1 MQTEIILEAMS
12 KTSEEGNT
20 RWDQIMGNF
29 DLLFA
34 QINDLGL
41 IQQELKTEVTAAK
54 EEQKKIVKQVQAN
67 GQAVA
72 SLTIRQ
78 MEKEKKWMIV
88 QIMP

>member
-1 MQTEIILEAMS
+1 
-12 KTSEEGNT
+12 
-20 RWDQIMGNF
+20 MGNF
-29 DLLFA
+29 DLMFA

>member
-1 MQTEIILEAMS
+1 VQTQFILEAMS

-41 IQQELKTEVTAAK
+41 IQQELKTQVTAAQ
-54 EEQKKIVKQVQAN
+54 EE
-67 GQAVA
+67 
-72 SLTIRQ
+72 
-78 MEKEKKWMIV
+78 
-88 QIMP
+88 

>member
-1 MQTEIILEAMS
+1 MS

-41 IQQELKTEVTAAK
+41 IQQELKTQVTTAQ
-54 EEQKKIVKQVQAN
+54 EE
-67 GQAVA
+67 
-72 SLTIRQ
+72 
-78 MEKEKKWMIV
+78 
-88 QIMP
+88 

>member
-1 MQTEIILEAMS
+1 MS

-41 IQQELKTEVTAAK
+41 IQQELKTQVTAAQ
-54 EEQKKIVKQVQAN
+54 EEQKKIAKQVQAN

-72 SLTIRQ
+72 SLMIRQ
-78 MEKEKKWMIV
+78 MEKEKNG
-88 QIMP
+88 

>member
-1 MQTEIILEAMS
+1 MQTQFILEAMS

-41 IQQELKTEVTAAK
+41 ITQDSGHVSSGGI
-54 EEQKKIVKQVQAN
+54 EEN
-67 GQAVA
+67 CEA
-72 SLTIRQ
+72 SASQ
-78 MEKEKKWMIV
+78 WSGSG
-88 QIMP
+88 

>member
-1 MQTEIILEAMS
+1 
-12 KTSEEGNT
+12 
-20 RWDQIMGNF
+20 MGNF

-41 IQQELKTEVTAAK
+41 IQQELKTQVTAAQ
-54 EEQKKIVKQVQAN
+54 EEQKKIAKQVQAN

-78 MEKEKKWMIV
+78 MEKEKLEDS
-88 QIMP
+88 

>member
-1 MQTEIILEAMS
+1 MS

-41 IQQELKTEVTAAK
+41 IQQELKTQVTAAQ